1 MDQAP
6 SRCFEGLVM
15 RYPSDQKAR
24 AKQAILQAGARA
36 LRTNGFNGIGVDG
49 LAASAGVT
57 SGAFYSNFSNK
68 EALLEEVIET
78 CVGEPFI
85 DSESGSL
92 AERQDRL
99 KEWLAMYISADHR
112 ADPASGCVMPT
123 LSADVARSNPQI
135 RAAYKRKMLELVRKM
150 SNVLDGARPDRE
162 KRAWSIIAMMVG
174 AIAISRAMADGE
186 EADHVLD
193 SALQSATAL
202 IVPKQI
208 PRDSRTSSR
217 R

>member
-1 MDQAP
+1 
-6 SRCFEGLVM
+6 M

-24 AKQAILQAGARA
+24 AKDAILQAGAKA
-36 LRTNGFNGIGVDG
+36 LRTNGFNGIGVDA

-68 EALLEEVIET
+68 EALLEQVIET
-78 CVGEPFI
+78 CLGEPFI

-92 AERQDRL
+92 AERQQRL

-135 RAAYKRKMLELVRKM
+135 RATYERRMLALVDKM
-150 SNVLDGARPDRE
+150 SNVLDGEGPDR
-162 KRAWSIIAMMVG
+162 KRRAWSIIALMIG
-174 AIAISRAMADGE
+174 AIAISRAMPDGE
-186 EADHVLD
+186 AADQALD
-193 SALQSATAL
+193 AALQAATAL
-202 IVPKQI
+202 IAPK
-208 PRDSRTSSR
+208 
-217 R
+217 

>member
-1 MDQAP
+1 
-6 SRCFEGLVM
+6 M

-68 EALLEEVIET
+68 EALLEEVIAA

-85 DSESGSL
+85 DSESGSP
-92 AERQDRL
+92 AERQHRL
-99 KEWLAMYISADHR
+99 REWLAMYISAAHR

-150 SNVLDGARPDRE
+150 SNILDGAEPDRK

-174 AIAISRAMADGE
+174 AIAISRAMPDGK
-186 EADHVLD
+186 EADQALD
-193 SALQSATAL
+193 AALQTAIAL
-202 IVPKQI
+202 VASK
-208 PRDSRTSSR
+208 
-217 R
+217 

>member
-1 MDQAP
+1 
-6 SRCFEGLVM
+6 M
-15 RYPSDQKAR
+15 RYPSDQKAK
-24 AKQAILQAGARA
+24 AKEAILQAGARA

-78 CVGEPFI
+78 CLGEPFI

-92 AERQDRL
+92 AERQQRL

-123 LSADVARSNPQI
+123 LSADVARSNPKI
-135 RAAYKRKMLELVRKM
+135 RAAYKRKMLALVRKM
-150 SNVLDGARPDRE
+150 SNVLDVTGPDRE
-162 KRAWSIIAMMVG
+162 KRAWSIVAMMVG
-174 AIAISRAMADGE
+174 AVAISRAMADGE
-186 EADHVLD
+186 EADQALD
-193 SALQSATAL
+193 SALQTAIAL
-202 IVPKQI
+202 IAPK
-208 PRDSRTSSR
+208 
-217 R
+217 

>member
-1 MDQAP
+1 
-6 SRCFEGLVM
+6 M

-78 CVGEPFI
+78 CLGEPFI

-92 AERQDRL
+92 AERQEHL

-123 LSADVARSNPQI
+123 LSADVARSNPKI
-135 RAAYKRKMLELVRKM
+135 RAAYKRKMLALVRKM
-150 SNVLDGARPDRE
+150 SNVLDVTGPDRE
-162 KRAWSIIAMMVG
+162 KRAWSIVAMMVG
-174 AIAISRAMADGE
+174 AVAISRAMADGE
-186 EADHVLD
+186 EADQALD
-193 SALQSATAL
+193 SALQTAIAL
-202 IVPKQI
+202 IAPK
-208 PRDSRTSSR
+208 
-217 R
+217 

>member
-1 MDQAP
+1 
-6 SRCFEGLVM
+6 M
-15 RYPSDQKAR
+15 RYPSDQKAK

-68 EALLEEVIET
+68 EALLEKVIET
-78 CVGEPFI
+78 CLGEPFM

-92 AERQDRL
+92 AERQQRL
-99 KEWLAMYISADHR
+99 KEWLAIYISAYHR

-135 RAAYKRKMLELVRKM
+135 RAAYERKRLELVRKM
-150 SNVLDGARPDRE
+150 SNILDGTGPDRE
-162 KRAWSIIAMMVG
+162 KRAWSLISMMVG
-174 AIAISRAMADGE
+174 AIAISRAMPDGE
-186 EADHVLD
+186 EAGQVLD
-193 SALQSATAL
+193 SALQTATAL
-202 IVPKQI
+202 IAPK
-208 PRDSRTSSR
+208 
-217 R
+217 

>member
-6 SRCFEGLVM
+6 SSYFERLVM

-24 AKQAILQAGARA
+24 AKEAILQAGARA

-49 LAASAGVT
+49 IAASAGVT

-68 EALLEEVIET
+68 EALLQAVIET

-92 AERQDRL
+92 AERQARL
-99 KEWLAMYISADHR
+99 KEWLAMYISAAHR

-123 LSADVARSNPQI
+123 LSADVARANPKI
-135 RAAYKRKMLELVRKM
+135 RATYRRKMLALVRKM
-150 SNVLDGARPDRE
+150 SNVLGVAGPDRE
-162 KRAWSIIAMMVG
+162 KRAWSIVAMMVG
-174 AIAISRAMADGE
+174 AIAISRAMPDGDE
-186 EADHVLD
+186 PDRVLD
-193 SALQSATAL
+193 SALQSAIAL
-202 IVPKQI
+202 IAPK
-208 PRDSRTSSR
+208 
-217 R
+217 

>member
-1 MDQAP
+1 
-6 SRCFEGLVM
+6 M

-174 AIAISRAMADGE
+174 AIAISRAMPDGE
-186 EADHVLD
+186 EADHALD

-202 IVPKQI
+202 IVPK
-208 PRDSRTSSR
+208 
-217 R
+217 

>member
-1 MDQAP
+1 
-6 SRCFEGLVM
+6 M

-99 KEWLAMYISADHR
+99 REWLAMYISADHR

-123 LSADVARSNPQI
+123 LSADVARSNPQT
-135 RAAYKRKMLELVRKM
+135 RAAYKRRMLALVDKM
-150 SNVLDGARPDRE
+150 SNVLDVTGPDRK

-174 AIAISRAMADGE
+174 AVAISRAMADGE
-186 EADHVLD
+186 EADQTLD
-193 SALQSATAL
+193 SALQTAIAL
-202 IVPKQI
+202 IAPK
-208 PRDSRTSSR
+208 
-217 R
+217 

>member
-1 MDQAP
+1 
-6 SRCFEGLVM
+6 M

-36 LRTNGFNGIGVDG
+36 LRTSGFNGIGVDG

-68 EALLEEVIET
+68 EALLEEVIAT

-85 DSESGSL
+85 DSENGSL

-99 KEWLAMYISADHR
+99 REWLAMYISAAHR

-135 RAAYKRKMLELVRKM
+135 RAAYKRKMLGLVRKM
-150 SNVLDGARPDRE
+150 SNILDGTGPDRE

-174 AIAISRAMADGE
+174 AIAISRAMPDGE
-186 EADHVLD
+186 EADQALN
-193 SALQSATAL
+193 SALQTAIAL
-202 IVPKQI
+202 IAPKM
-208 PRDSRTSSR
+208 DSAH
-217 R
+217 

>member
-1 MDQAP
+1 
-6 SRCFEGLVM
+6 M

-49 LAASAGVT
+49 VAASAGVT

-78 CVGEPFI
+78 CLGEPFI

-92 AERQDRL
+92 AERHARL

-112 ADPASGCVMPT
+112 ADSASGCVMPT

-135 RAAYKRKMLELVRKM
+135 RATYERRMLALVQKM
-150 SNVLDGARPDRE
+150 SNALDGAGPDRE
-162 KRAWSIIAMMVG
+162 KRAWSIIAMMIG
-174 AIAISRAMADGE
+174 AIAISRAMPDGE
-186 EADHVLD
+186 GADQALAA
-193 SALQSATAL
+193 ALQTAIAL
-202 IVPKQI
+202 IAPK
-208 PRDSRTSSR
+208 
-217 R
+217 

>member
-6 SRCFEGLVM
+6 SRYFERFGDEISVGSKSEGQTGNL
-15 RYPSDQKAR
+15 
-24 AKQAILQAGARA
+24 AGWGEGSENERFQWHW
-36 LRTNGFNGIGVDG
+36 GDG

-78 CVGEPFI
+78 YLGEPFI

-92 AERQDRL
+92 TQRQDRL

-135 RAAYKRKMLELVRKM
+135 RAAYRREMLALVHKM
-150 SNVLDGARPDRE
+150 SNVLDGAGPDRE
-162 KRAWSIIAMMVG
+162 RRAWSIVAMMIG
-174 AIAISRAMADGE
+174 AIAISRAMPDGK
-186 EADHVLD
+186 EADQVLD
-193 SALQSATAL
+193 SGLQTAFAL
-202 IVPKQI
+202 IA
-208 PRDSRTSSR
+208 SR
-217 R
+217 